1 MVTRYQSKGIV
12 SQGESCRQQGRAVL
26 TPRSFRRRFVTVP
39 IRVVAPEQDTRLVA
53 IEQLCV
59 ETCSRRRRGI
69 PKVLDVKFVR
79 LAVLENPVV
88 RVLGEHVHVVEARP
102 DEVSL
107 PRIAR
112 FTTRR

>member
-102 DEVSL
+102 DKVSL
-107 PRIAR
+107 PRIAGLTAR
-112 FTTRR
+112 K